1 MKKLILDTDLG
12 CDSDDIGAVVLLNQ
26 FYNQKKVLPL
36 LITSVNS
43 NIEPALVIEEI
54 NKHYNNEFL
63 IGMNKSNNYGIN
75 NGYAVDVVNKYHIS
89 RDREFISSV
98 EAIKNTLE

>member
-26 FYNQKKVLPL
+26 IYKEKKVLPL

-75 NGYAVDVVNKYHIS
+75 NGYAVDVVDKSCNYCGVSFNYLQEWYLVK
-89 RDREFISSV
+89 
-98 EAIKNTLE
+98 K